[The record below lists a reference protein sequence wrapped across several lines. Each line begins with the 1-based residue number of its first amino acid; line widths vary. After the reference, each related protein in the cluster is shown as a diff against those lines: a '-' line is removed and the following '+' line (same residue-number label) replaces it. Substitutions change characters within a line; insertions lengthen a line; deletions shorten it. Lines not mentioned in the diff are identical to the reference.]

1 MRIFSMNAF
10 KYVVTTLTILLWTLQ
25 SYAITVDAGDYTRL
39 PAGTNLALIYL
50 QHTSGSEMYGGGDE
64 ILSNADLDASVGILR
79 GARFMEVGNL
89 TIAPQFLLPFGKLDT
104 GGDIAALESTNGVGD
119 LLIGPTIHLMQDPE
133 RKKAFAFTPWL
144 YLPTGSYDADNAIN
158 ALGENRFKF
167 ALQFGYIT
175 PLSEK
180 WILDVVGDVTFFG
193 ENDEFSPA
201 RLNLEQD
208 PLFELQSHI
217 RYSLSA
223 KTTLSAMISHAWGGE
238 TEIEGVAQE
247 NEQSRTKALFTLG
260 HFIEPTI
267 QLLGSIGRDLSVDEG
282 VAEDYRFNF
291 RLLKLF

>member
-1 MRIFSMNAF
+1 M
-10 KYVVTTLTILLWTLQ
+10 
-25 SYAITVDAGDYTRL
+25 DAGDYTRL
-39 PAGTNLALIYL
+39 PAGTNLALIYI
-50 QHTSGSEMYGGGDE
+50 QHTSGSEMYAGGDE

-79 GARFMEVGNL
+79 GARFMEMGNL
-89 TIAPQFLLPFGKLDT
+89 TVAPQFLLPFGKLDT

-180 WILDVVGDVTFFG
+180 WILDLVGDVTFFG

-217 RYSLSA
+217 RYTLTA
-223 KTTLSAMISHAWGGE
+223 KTTLSAMISHSWGGE
-238 TEIEGVAQE
+238 TEIEGVEQG

-260 HFIEPTI
+260 HFLEPTI
-267 QLLGSIGRDLSVDEG
+267 QILGSLGRDLSVDEG
-282 VAEDYRFNF
+282 IAEDYRFNF

>member
-1 MRIFSMNAF
+1 MNKLKHLVA
-10 KYVVTTLTILLWTLQ
+10 TLAALFIAMQ
-25 SYAITVDAGDYTRL
+25 SNALTVDAGDYTRL

-50 QHTSGSEMYGGGDE
+50 QHTSGSEMYAGGDE
-64 ILSNADLDASVGILR
+64 TLSNADLEASVGILR
-79 GARFMEVGNL
+79 GARFMDVGNL

-167 ALQFGYIT
+167 ALQLGYIT

-180 WILDVVGDVTFFG
+180 WILDLVGDVTFFG

-201 RLNLEQD
+201 RLNMEQD

-217 RYSLSA
+217 RYTLTA
-223 KTTLSAMISHAWGGE
+223 KTTLSAMLSHSWGGE
-238 TEIEGVAQE
+238 TEVEGVEQG

-260 HFIEPTI
+260 HFLEPTI
-267 QLLGSIGRDLSVDEG
+267 QILGSVGRDLSVDEG